1 MPLPGKLHSLRSPL
15 SAQTEDLLQEC
26 MNEGWEQQKW
36 AMNSS
41 DSSSGLS
48 DSSSEDNIPV
58 SPHSPNVISPQNPN
72 SSPET
77 LSLTRVNSVE
87 LQRALDSFTAFRASL
102 VGNHQ
107 QTLQMLDKELEKMKM
122 NIAKPPSKQS
132 AGSAKPAVQPVKLPG
147 VLGLNQ
153 GERPVERKTLPNMNL
168 QQPMMHF
175 QSIDKQRKRRMS
187 WITKTATVGDFGL
200 HDSKVHPAPSLP
212 KEPEVEQLNDLPAA
226 VAHITKDQRAQAKRD
241 AEKSTEAGMLS
252 NFNADLAKNAVR
264 QRAAEELEQ
273 VPDLMKTEGRLAAFA
288 KHPWFERTTMSV
300 IFLNAIWISIDIEF
314 NKADII
320 SEADAGFVLV
330 ENLFCTYFTLELLI
344 RYCLYKKTSSAFKDA
359 WFLFDLMLVTL
370 MIFETWAMAIVYTV
384 TGGGGAGVAGG
395 ASVLRVARIMR
406 VLRTARMARL
416 VRLMPELMILIKGMM
431 VACRSVF
438 FTLVLLLLITYVFSV
453 AFMQFSRG
461 TALEQSFFS
470 DMGTAVMSLILNC
483 ILADQEA
490 FFQSVAKESWF
501 MACMVLIFILFGS
514 LTVMNML
521 LGVLVEA
528 IKTVSTIEREQL
540 EVDFAKKALWELIN
554 KGDADEDGDNRI
566 SEQEFMNV
574 LQKPQAVTA
583 LTSLGVDVEA
593 ALDYGKLLFE
603 DGEPLTFGDFM
614 KGILTLRGSNQTT
627 VKDIIDL
634 RKFTADEFS
643 QMHDILKE
651 ICNFLVGQGFKPP
664 PPSGSRF
671 SLSSQQ
677 SRGSY
682 SERSTRSGQR
692 IVSQLA

>member
-1 MPLPGKLHSLRSPL
+1 MRGPL
-15 SAQTEDLLQEC
+15 STF
-26 MNEGWEQQKW
+26 
-36 AMNSS
+36 
-41 DSSSGLS
+41 
-48 DSSSEDNIPV
+48 
-58 SPHSPNVISPQNPN
+58 PN
-72 SSPET
+72 SGSHEPNMT
-77 LSLTRVNSVE
+77 QTWPQTCSNGM
-87 LQRALDSFTAFRASL
+87 FRAREWTS
-102 VGNHQ
+102 
-107 QTLQMLDKELEKMKM
+107 MLE
-122 NIAKPPSKQS
+122 
-132 AGSAKPAVQPVKLPG
+132 
-147 VLGLNQ
+147 
-153 GERPVERKTLPNMNL
+153 
-168 QQPMMHF
+168 
-175 QSIDKQRKRRMS
+175 
-187 WITKTATVGDFGL
+187 
-200 HDSKVHPAPSLP
+200 
-212 KEPEVEQLNDLPAA
+212 
-226 VAHITKDQRAQAKRD
+226 
-241 AEKSTEAGMLS
+241 
-252 NFNADLAKNAVR
+252 
-264 QRAAEELEQ
+264 
-273 VPDLMKTEGRLAAFA
+273 
-288 KHPWFERTTMSV
+288 
-300 IFLNAIWISIDIEF
+300 
-314 NKADII
+314 
-320 SEADAGFVLV
+320 
-330 ENLFCTYFTLELLI
+330 
-344 RYCLYKKTSSAFKDA
+344 
-359 WFLFDLMLVTL
+359 
-370 MIFETWAMAIVYTV
+370 
-384 TGGGGAGVAGG
+384 
-395 ASVLRVARIMR
+395 
-406 VLRTARMARL
+406 
-416 VRLMPELMILIKGMM
+416 
-431 VACRSVF
+431 RSV
-438 FTLVLLLLITYVFSV
+438 
-453 AFMQFSRG
+453 A
-461 TALEQSFFS
+461 
-470 DMGTAVMSLILNC
+470 
-483 ILADQEA
+483 QEA